1 MADVLTPEQRRKNM
15 QHIKSNNTKIEVL
28 LRKALWKKGYRY
40 RKNYKKLP
48 GKPDIALTKY
58 KIAIFCDGEFFH
70 GKDWEVLKPRLE
82 QSNNSEFWIEKI
94 SRNRERDDK
103 VNKKLLFMGWTVIRF
118 WGNDIKK
125 NTEECV
131 RVVEETIFEES
142 QVQQL
147 LNDLSEFDYEKGNES
162 RFYCLQPLV
171 VKEDKEKGWIVI
183 DGQQRLT
190 TLFIILTCIEKMLY
204 KEKAKLFVMNYQNKT
219 QMHDW
224 LESLGIVKLDP
235 NSGEVIDEVAL
246 NEEDI
251 DAYHITNAY
260 LTVKKWLENT
270 YDYKAIGAEIREKI
284 RTYTRFIWY
293 EINGDVKPEIIFT
306 NINMG
311 KIKLT
316 NAELIKALLLKKDN
330 YKGESEKEITASQIK
345 ISTAWD
351 NMEATL
357 QREDMW
363 RFLTGSGKFSSIDTH
378 MELIFQIMANEIIK
392 SRVEKYPE
400 FYIEN
405 EKQLN
410 RETYTFIIFNREIEY
425 MKREYVDVG
434 DYKYSKMLEDF
445 WGKVESF
452 YNMFIDWYED
462 REWYHL
468 IGVLLSK
475 DENQSEEYFENLCNL
490 YRGHTKTEFVMELKK
505 KIISEIEFEDT
516 DKDDFEFGEEVVRE
530 YLNSLQYSGKK
541 AEKNK
546 IKNMLLLFNVISMQ
560 QNTDSN
566 PRFPFDAYQRQKWDI
581 EHIHSVTTDRAQNK
595 KEREEWL
602 EEAKP
607 YIDSEVGMPEDLK
620 AEIDNIYTKKLYE
633 DESAP
638 QYDEMYNKVIAFFS
652 GESSVEEKP
661 INEISN
667 LTLLDQRTNR
677 GYGNHIFPVKRN
689 KILEKSGI
697 ESFIPLCTK
706 NVFLKFYSKTVSQM
720 YLWDKHDRQDYF
732 DKMVQTI
739 VDYLAEDIEDM
750 KEEI

>member
-1 MADVLTPEQRRKNM
+1 MKNDLTIAKIKHTDFAELYDKFIIGKKLNQKQYETLLAIAICFTNADDINVQQWGYRIVVEYCNQTQDYMPLYEIAINKGLYPVSKFIERHYIDDDQRNFFTEWNDAFTEQYISGDICRSEQQDALIKFFEKKYNNTISISAPTSYGKSELILSTIKEYKGRKICVLT
-15 QHIKSNNTKIEVL
+15 ST
-28 LRKALWKKGYRY
+28 
-40 RKNYKKLP
+40 
-48 GKPDIALTKY
+48 
-58 KIAIFCDGEFFH
+58 
-70 GKDWEVLKPRLE
+70 
-82 QSNNSEFWIEKI
+82 
-94 SRNRERDDK
+94 
-103 VNKKLLFMGWTVIRF
+103 
-118 WGNDIKK
+118 
-125 NTEECV
+125 
-131 RVVEETIFEES
+131 
-142 QVQQL
+142 
-147 LNDLSEFDYEKGNES
+147 
-162 RFYCLQPLV
+162 
-171 VKEDKEKGWIVI
+171 
-183 DGQQRLT
+183 
-190 TLFIILTCIEKMLY
+190 
-204 KEKAKLFVMNYQNKT
+204 
-219 QMHDW
+219 
-224 LESLGIVKLDP
+224 
-235 NSGEVIDEVAL
+235 
-246 NEEDI
+246 
-251 DAYHITNAY
+251 
-260 LTVKKWLENT
+260 
-270 YDYKAIGAEIREKI
+270 
-284 RTYTRFIWY
+284 
-293 EINGDVKPEIIFT
+293 
-306 NINMG
+306 
-311 KIKLT
+311 
-316 NAELIKALLLKKDN
+316 KALLTQTKKRIQQISKGIFPKVVVHPEMYNSKDVSCLAVLTQERLLRVLKKDPALAFDCIIVD
-330 YKGESEKEITASQIK
+330 EAHEI
-345 ISTAWD
+345 
-351 NMEATL
+351 L
-357 QREDMW
+357 
-363 RFLTGSGKFSSIDTH
+363 
-378 MELIFQIMANEIIK
+378 
-392 SRVEKYPE
+392 
-400 FYIEN
+400 EN
-405 EKQLN
+405 N
-410 RETYTFIIFNREIEY
+410 AR
-425 MKREYVDVG
+425 
-434 DYKYSKMLEDF
+434 
-445 WGKVESF
+445 
-452 YNMFIDWYED
+452 
-462 REWYHL
+462 
-468 IGVLLSK
+468 
-475 DENQSEEYFENLCNL
+475 
-490 YRGHTKTEFVMELKK
+490 MELKK

>member
-1 MADVLTPEQRRKNM
+1 MSVSNSMGTKKVEELLANKSMPQGMQFFVPNYQR
-15 QHIKSNNTKIEVL
+15 
-28 LRKALWKKGYRY
+28 GYRW
-40 RKNYKKLP
+40 K
-48 GKPDIALTKY
+48 
-58 KIAIFCDGEFFH
+58 
-70 GKDWEVLKPRLE
+70 
-82 QSNNSEFWIEKI
+82 
-94 SRNRERDDK
+94 
-103 VNKKLLFMGWTVIRF
+103 
-118 WGNDIKK
+118 
-125 NTEECV
+125 
-131 RVVEETIFEES
+131 ES

-750 KEEI
+750 KEERIEGDNIFLMGSTRLYGYNKEYYSFALCCMLECLGKYSVRYEDAKGWEDIHHQIEVTEKSTGEVYEIKYRRSDKKFSIYKKDGSATVYANLEDTFNALK

>member
-1 MADVLTPEQRRKNM
+1 MIYKLYRKDNNIEVDQDNIHRDWFIGGCCM
-15 QHIKSNNTKIEVL
+15 SKNNTMGTKKIEELIANKSMPQGMNFFVPNYQ
-28 LRKALWKKGYRY
+28 RGYRW
-40 RKNYKKLP
+40 K
-48 GKPDIALTKY
+48 
-58 KIAIFCDGEFFH
+58 
-70 GKDWEVLKPRLE
+70 
-82 QSNNSEFWIEKI
+82 
-94 SRNRERDDK
+94 
-103 VNKKLLFMGWTVIRF
+103 
-118 WGNDIKK
+118 
-125 NTEECV
+125 
-131 RVVEETIFEES
+131 ES

-147 LNDLSEFDYEKGNES
+147 LNDLREFEYEKGNES

-171 VKEDKEKGWIVI
+171 VKQDREKGWIII

-204 KEKAKLFVMNYQNKT
+204 KEKAKLYIMDYQNKP

-224 LESLGIVKLDP
+224 LEALGVVKLDP
-235 NSGEVIDEVAL
+235 NTGDIIDDVTL

-260 LTVKKWLENT
+260 LTVKKWLEET
-270 YDYKAIGAEIREKI
+270 DDYKAIGAEIREKI

-293 EINGDVKPEIIFT
+293 EIKGDVKPEVIFT

-351 NMEATL
+351 SMEAAL
-357 QREDMW
+357 QRADMW
-363 RFLTGSGKFSSIDTH
+363 KFLTGSGKFSNVDTH
-378 MELIFQIMANEIIK
+378 MELIFRIMAREIIK
-392 SRVEKYPE
+392 SRIVQNPE
-400 FYIEN
+400 FFIEN
-405 EKQLN
+405 EEQLN
-410 RETYTFIIFNREIEY
+410 RETYTFIIFNREMEY
-425 MKREYVDVG
+425 MKREYMISEN
-434 DYKYSKMLEDF
+434 YKYSKMLEDF

-452 YNMFIDWYED
+452 YNMFIDWYEN

-475 DENQSEEYFENLCNL
+475 DENQTEEYFENLCNL
-490 YRGHTKTEFVMELKK
+490 YRGHTKTDFVMELKK
-505 KIISEIEFEDT
+505 KIISEIGFGDT

-541 AEKNK
+541 SEKDK
-546 IKNMLLLFNVISMQ
+546 IRNILLLFNIISMQ
-560 QNTDSN
+560 QNTDSK

-595 KEREEWL
+595 KEREAWL
-602 EEAKP
+602 EEAMP
-607 YIDSEVGMPEDLK
+607 YIARAKGMPVELK
-620 AEIDNIYTKKLYE
+620 AEINNIYTQKLYE
-633 DESAP
+633 DESAA
-638 QYDEMYNKVIAFFS
+638 QYDDMYNKVITFFA
-652 GESSVEEKP
+652 GGLEAEEKS

-720 YLWDKHDRQDYF
+720 YLWDNNDRQDYF
-732 DKMVQTI
+732 DKMVETI
-739 VDYLAEDIEDM
+739 VDYFSDGI
-750 KEEI
+750 EEIK

>member
-1 MADVLTPEQRRKNM
+1 M
-15 QHIKSNNTKIEVL
+15 
-28 LRKALWKKGYRY
+28 KKYKFIDLFAGCGGLEDGFLQSGRY
-40 RKNYKKLP
+40 I
-48 GKPDIALTKY
+48 DIA
-58 KIAIFCDGEFFH
+58 AVE
-70 GKDWEVLKPRLE
+70 WLKPQVNTLIRRLE
-82 QSNNSEFWIEKI
+82 TKWKVEDAAERVMHFDIQRETELFAGWDDEKFG
-94 SRNRERDDK
+94 SGKGLDYF
-103 VNKKLLFMGWTVIRF
+103 VNKAQGIDVI
-118 WGNDIKK
+118 
-125 NTEECV
+125 
-131 RVVEETIFEES
+131 
-142 QVQQL
+142 
-147 LNDLSEFDYEKGNES
+147 
-162 RFYCLQPLV
+162 
-171 VKEDKEKGWIVI
+171 
-183 DGQQRLT
+183 
-190 TLFIILTCIEKMLY
+190 
-204 KEKAKLFVMNYQNKT
+204 
-219 QMHDW
+219 
-224 LESLGIVKLDP
+224 
-235 NSGEVIDEVAL
+235 
-246 NEEDI
+246 
-251 DAYHITNAY
+251 
-260 LTVKKWLENT
+260 
-270 YDYKAIGAEIREKI
+270 IG
-284 RTYTRFIWY
+284 
-293 EINGDVKPEIIFT
+293 GPPC
-306 NINMG
+306 
-311 KIKLT
+311 
-316 NAELIKALLLKKDN
+316 
-330 YKGESEKEITASQIK
+330 Q
-345 ISTAWD
+345 AWD

>member
-1 MADVLTPEQRRKNM
+1 
-15 QHIKSNNTKIEVL
+15 
-28 LRKALWKKGYRY
+28 
-40 RKNYKKLP
+40 
-48 GKPDIALTKY
+48 
-58 KIAIFCDGEFFH
+58 
-70 GKDWEVLKPRLE
+70 
-82 QSNNSEFWIEKI
+82 
-94 SRNRERDDK
+94 
-103 VNKKLLFMGWTVIRF
+103 
-118 WGNDIKK
+118 
-125 NTEECV
+125 
-131 RVVEETIFEES
+131 
-142 QVQQL
+142 
-147 LNDLSEFDYEKGNES
+147 
-162 RFYCLQPLV
+162 
-171 VKEDKEKGWIVI
+171 
-183 DGQQRLT
+183 
-190 TLFIILTCIEKMLY
+190 
-204 KEKAKLFVMNYQNKT
+204 
-219 QMHDW
+219 
-224 LESLGIVKLDP
+224 
-235 NSGEVIDEVAL
+235 
-246 NEEDI
+246 
-251 DAYHITNAY
+251 
-260 LTVKKWLENT
+260 
-270 YDYKAIGAEIREKI
+270 
-284 RTYTRFIWY
+284 
-293 EINGDVKPEIIFT
+293 
-306 NINMG
+306 MG

-378 MELIFQIMANEIIK
+378 MELIFQIMAKEIIK

-400 FYIEN
+400 FYVEN
-405 EKQLN
+405 EEMLN
-410 RETYTFIIFNREIEY
+410 RETYTFIIFNREMEY
-425 MKREYVDVG
+425 MKREYVAAG

-452 YNMFIDWYED
+452 YNMFTDWYED
-462 REWYHL
+462 RAWYHL

-475 DENQSEEYFENLCNL
+475 DENQSEEYFENLCDL

-505 KIISEIEFEDT
+505 KIISEIEFEDA

-541 AEKNK
+541 AEKDQIRN
-546 IKNMLLLFNVISMQ
+546 ILLLFNVISMQ

-607 YIDSEVGMPEDLK
+607 YIDSDVGMPEELK
-620 AEIDNIYTKKLYE
+620 AEIDNIYTQKLYG

-652 GESSVEEKP
+652 GESSLEEKP

-739 VDYLAEDIEDM
+739 VDYLAEDVEDV
-750 KEEI
+750 KEES

>member
-1 MADVLTPEQRRKNM
+1 
-15 QHIKSNNTKIEVL
+15 
-28 LRKALWKKGYRY
+28 
-40 RKNYKKLP
+40 
-48 GKPDIALTKY
+48 
-58 KIAIFCDGEFFH
+58 
-70 GKDWEVLKPRLE
+70 
-82 QSNNSEFWIEKI
+82 
-94 SRNRERDDK
+94 
-103 VNKKLLFMGWTVIRF
+103 
-118 WGNDIKK
+118 
-125 NTEECV
+125 
-131 RVVEETIFEES
+131 
-142 QVQQL
+142 
-147 LNDLSEFDYEKGNES
+147 
-162 RFYCLQPLV
+162 
-171 VKEDKEKGWIVI
+171 
-183 DGQQRLT
+183 
-190 TLFIILTCIEKMLY
+190 
-204 KEKAKLFVMNYQNKT
+204 
-219 QMHDW
+219 
-224 LESLGIVKLDP
+224 
-235 NSGEVIDEVAL
+235 
-246 NEEDI
+246 
-251 DAYHITNAY
+251 
-260 LTVKKWLENT
+260 
-270 YDYKAIGAEIREKI
+270 
-284 RTYTRFIWY
+284 
-293 EINGDVKPEIIFT
+293 
-306 NINMG
+306 
-311 KIKLT
+311 
-316 NAELIKALLLKKDN
+316 
-330 YKGESEKEITASQIK
+330 
-345 ISTAWD
+345 
-351 NMEATL
+351 MEATL

>member
-1 MADVLTPEQRRKNM
+1 MSVSNSMGTKKVEELLANKSMPQGMQFFVPNYQR
-15 QHIKSNNTKIEVL
+15 
-28 LRKALWKKGYRY
+28 GYRW
-40 RKNYKKLP
+40 K
-48 GKPDIALTKY
+48 
-58 KIAIFCDGEFFH
+58 
-70 GKDWEVLKPRLE
+70 
-82 QSNNSEFWIEKI
+82 
-94 SRNRERDDK
+94 
-103 VNKKLLFMGWTVIRF
+103 
-118 WGNDIKK
+118 
-125 NTEECV
+125 
-131 RVVEETIFEES
+131 ES

-410 RETYTFIIFNREIEY
+410 METYTFIIFNREIEY

-541 AEKNK
+541 AEKDK
-546 IKNMLLLFNVISMQ
+546 IKNMLLLISKGTPVGNFANIVHVAIEDVKVVGKMVSGELSMREGIDKLEQTTVSTVAGIASTGKGTAVGGFVGGAVGYMAGSKVGETIVKGAQKIRDGARKVIS
-560 QNTDSN
+560 
-566 PRFPFDAYQRQKWDI
+566 KI
-581 EHIHSVTTDRAQNK
+581 GE
-595 KEREEWL
+595 
-602 EEAKP
+602 
-607 YIDSEVGMPEDLK
+607 
-620 AEIDNIYTKKLYE
+620 
-633 DESAP
+633 
-638 QYDEMYNKVIAFFS
+638 KVADVV
-652 GESSVEEKP
+652 SS
-661 INEISN
+661 IGNGISN
-667 LTLLDQRTNR
+667 A
-677 GYGNHIFPVKRN
+677 I
-689 KILEKSGI
+689 SGV
-697 ESFIPLCTK
+697 L
-706 NVFLKFYSKTVSQM
+706 VFLG
-720 YLWDKHDRQDYF
+720 
-732 DKMVQTI
+732 I
-739 VDYLAEDIEDM
+739 
-750 KEEI
+750 